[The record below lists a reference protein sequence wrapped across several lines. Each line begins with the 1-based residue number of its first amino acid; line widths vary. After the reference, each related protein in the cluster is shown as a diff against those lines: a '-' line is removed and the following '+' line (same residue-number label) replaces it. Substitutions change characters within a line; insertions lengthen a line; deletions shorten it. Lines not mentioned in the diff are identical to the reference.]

1 MRRAAGFLS
10 LMLTGILCCVAAA
23 SADPPLIIR
32 TGWLAVPNALQPLL
46 AQKPDVLRHFGK
58 SYIVDPVHFSGTPPQ
73 ITALAADAIDTAGL
87 SFSALSLAI
96 ENAGMSDIRI
106 IAGQGIDGAAGYQ
119 SNEFMVLTDSP
130 IHGVADLKGK
140 TLATNGIGGAI
151 DIALRIMLRRHHL
164 EDKRDTTIIEANL
177 PNMRSML
184 VQRKIDLAAMLPPF
198 SLDPELRRAARV
210 LFTQRDAI
218 GRSQVIVLVARAGFL
233 ARNRAAMVDFLED
246 TLRLQRWCLDPA
258 HHREAVRI
266 VAAVMKQPPDRLD
279 WVFTEHENYR
289 DPDTLPDMKA
299 LQSNIN
305 LMQELGFLNAGIDIA
320 GYADL
325 SLAEEAARRVQ

>member
-1 MRRAAGFLS
+1 MRRAKIIPLV
-10 LMLTGILCCVAAA
+10 VAAA
-23 SADPPLIIR
+23 LAFTDTARADAPLTIL

-46 AQKPDVLRHFGK
+46 SQKPEVLKHYGT
-58 SYIVDPVHFSGTPPQ
+58 SYIVEPVHFSGTPPQ
-73 ITALAADAIDTAGL
+73 ISGLAAGEIDTAGL

-106 IAGQGIDGAAGYQ
+106 IAGQGIDGAASYQ
-119 SNEFMVLTDSP
+119 TNEFMVLADSA
-130 IHGVADLKGK
+130 IHTVEDLKGK

-151 DIALRIMLRRHHL
+151 DIALRIMLRRYQL

-184 VQRKIDLAAMLPPF
+184 VERKIDLAAMLPPF
-198 SLDPELRRAARV
+198 SLDPELRRVARV
-210 LFTQRDAI
+210 LFTQKDAI

-258 HHREAVRI
+258 HHRDAVKI
-266 VAAVMKQPPDRLD
+266 VAAAMKQPPEKVD
-279 WVFTEHENYR
+279 WVFTAHENYR
-289 DPDTLPDMKA
+289 DPDGLPDMKA
-299 LQSNIN
+299 LQSNID
-305 LMQELGFLNAGIDIA
+305 LMQKLGFLSAHIEIA
-320 GYADL
+320 DYADL
-325 SLAEEAARRVQ
+325 SLAEEAARRVK